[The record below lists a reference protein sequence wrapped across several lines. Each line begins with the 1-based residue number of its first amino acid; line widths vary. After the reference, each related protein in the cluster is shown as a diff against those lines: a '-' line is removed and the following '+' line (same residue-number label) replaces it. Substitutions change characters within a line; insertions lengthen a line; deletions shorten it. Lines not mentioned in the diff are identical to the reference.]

1 MQGNNSTSQLNSI
14 ESENRKNINLPLS
27 THKNYFTAGK
37 SIKSSTPSMKNTKY
51 VTPKFTIKDS
61 ENNSSSKKI
70 GVAGKIKNSN
80 YKYKNF
86 NNVENSSFSRTDSM
100 TNTNSNY
107 NNNLPFD
114 AYLNLISP
122 KNDNCNTNN
131 VISKDDG
138 IRLNSFNIR
147 GGNNINNSGVG
158 NANNKIK
165 NFGNIQRKNYF
176 KEIVESFKE
185 KTLMFKTNLNACVDA
200 HEVANNII
208 SQENNLNNFNNNLR
222 NYGNN
227 FYHSDGKIR
236 STINYIEG
244 NKNNVL
250 LNSFSGK
257 LNFENSSENLN
268 YLKYR
273 RNKNNSINFK
283 ENNLMKSIVSSPSP
297 HSKGKMSK
305 SHSIH
310 NFQVII
316 ESSDSRLN
324 YEYNFPLNQKSLN
337 SNKICQNENN
347 KKSIRVDFSNEVIQ
361 EKLSSLT
368 NNTQINI
375 TYPNRKVVYSCS
387 NKDDLNNSKGNPL
400 MNSKNNDLNSKI
412 FTDYEANNNENLK
425 SSENFYLNK
434 FKNEQVIVYNE
445 FSPRSVYSSKE
456 SDNLICRDNQNYN
469 SVIYNNNSNNSM
481 SQIVINKN
489 SKINLY
495 SKENKNVNKYQ
506 KDGNSAILNNCTGFA
521 TYRNNNF
528 LELKSLNYQNN
539 LSYLIN
545 VLNNLLLNNQAF
557 ALNSI
562 ISFSQEQIRISK
574 RYAIKMIYRIIKKR
588 LVFLKLKFFTRGK
601 IFI

>member
-1 MQGNNSTSQLNSI
+1 
-14 ESENRKNINLPLS
+14 LS

-37 SIKSSTPSMKNTKY
+37 SIKSSTPSTKNTKY

-70 GVAGKIKNSN
+70 EVAGKMKNSN
-80 YKYKNF
+80 YKNKNL
-86 NNVENSSFSRTDSM
+86 NNVENSSFSRTASM
-100 TNTNSNY
+100 TNLNSN
-107 NNNLPFD
+107 NNNILPFD
-114 AYLNLISP
+114 AYLPLKSP
-122 KNDNCNTNN
+122 KNDNSINTNN
-131 VISKDDG
+131 VISKDDS
-138 IRLNSFNIR
+138 IRLNSFNLR
-147 GGNNINNSGVG
+147 GGNNINNGGVG
-158 NANNKIK
+158 NAYNNIK
-165 NFGNIQRKNYF
+165 NFANIQSKNYF

-185 KTLMFKTNLNACVDA
+185 KTLNFKTNLNACVDA
-200 HEVANNII
+200 DEVANNIV
-208 SQENNLNNFNNNLR
+208 SPENNLNNFNNNR
-222 NYGNN
+222 NCGNN
-227 FYHSDGKIR
+227 FYHSDGKIS

-244 NKNNVL
+244 NNNNIL
-250 LNSFSGK
+250 LNSFGGK

-283 ENNLMKSIVSSPSP
+283 ENNLMKSIVSSSAPN
-297 HSKGKMSK
+297 SKGKKSK

-324 YEYNFPLNQKSLN
+324 YEYNFPFNQKSLKN
-337 SNKICQNENN
+337 NQNIQNENKN
-347 KKSIRVDFSNEVIQ
+347 KSIRVDISNEVIQ
-361 EKLSSLT
+361 EELSTPT
-368 NNTQINI
+368 NNTEINI
-375 TYPNRKVVYSCS
+375 TNTNRKVVYSSS
-387 NKDDLNNSKGNPL
+387 NKDDFNNSKGNPL
-400 MNSKNNDLNSKI
+400 INSKNNNLSSKI
-412 FTDYEANNNENLK
+412 FTNNEANNNQNLK
-425 SSENFYLNK
+425 SSENFNLNK

-456 SDNLICRDNQNYN
+456 SDNPNLRDNQNYN
-469 SVIYNNNSNNSM
+469 GVIYKNNSNNNKN
-481 SQIVINKN
+481 QIVINKN
-489 SKINLY
+489 SKNNLY
-495 SKENKNVNKYQ
+495 SKQNKNVNKFQ

-539 LSYLIN
+539 LSYLIH
-545 VLNNLLLNNQAF
+545 VLNNRLLNNQAF

-574 RYAIKMIYRIIKKR
+574 RYALKMIYRIIKKR

-601 IFI
+601 IFF